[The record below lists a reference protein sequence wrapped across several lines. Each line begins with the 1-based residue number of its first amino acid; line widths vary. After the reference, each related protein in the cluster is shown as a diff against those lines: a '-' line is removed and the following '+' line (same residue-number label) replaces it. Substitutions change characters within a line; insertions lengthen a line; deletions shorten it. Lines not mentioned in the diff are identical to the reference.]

1 MASQND
7 CLLLTSDVFK
17 YLKDLAEEPEKS
29 QRNILKAIL
38 ALHQMESVREDDFF
52 LHSVDFF
59 VELYKLNNLLTALI
73 EAKEG
78 GKA

>member
-1 MASQND
+1 MANQKD
-7 CLLLTSDVFK
+7 CLLLTSEVFNR
-17 YLKDLAEEPEKS
+17 LKALAEEPEKS
-29 QRNILKAIL
+29 QRSILNAIL

-52 LHSVDFF
+52 LHASDFF

-78 GKA
+78 GQA

>member
-1 MASQND
+1 M
-7 CLLLTSDVFK
+7 LLTSGVFDC
-17 YLKDLAEEPEKS
+17 LKSLAEEPEKS
-29 QRNILKAIL
+29 QRSILNAIL

-52 LHSVDFF
+52 HHASDFF

-78 GKA
+78 GQA